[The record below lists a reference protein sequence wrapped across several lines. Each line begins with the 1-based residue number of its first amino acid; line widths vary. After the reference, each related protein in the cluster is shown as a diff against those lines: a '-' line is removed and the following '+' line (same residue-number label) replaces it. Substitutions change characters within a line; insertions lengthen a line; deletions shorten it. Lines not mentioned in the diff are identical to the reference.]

1 MDWREIQGIGRVAL
15 GQFSPG
21 EVAGIT
27 GLSADLQRVWRRRGH
42 LPARTGSH
50 ASFDARDVAALAVRH
65 DLARMGFAPPDTV
78 EIGRLAA
85 PIVLY
90 FALLSSDGAAHLQ
103 GRFKRIAQITQRL
116 TDDEK
121 LAMVISEVR
130 KPWRY
135 VLITDPPAWE
145 FVGDAAATLSE
156 ERFPAMLV
164 LDLALIGQRLVIENP
179 KPLFLIDVAG

>member
-1 MDWREIQGIGRVAL
+1 MDWREIQGVGRVAL

-21 EVAGIT
+21 EVASIT

-42 LPARTGSH
+42 LPARSGSH
-50 ASFDARDVAALAVRH
+50 ASFDARDVAAIAVRH
-65 DLARMGFAPPDTV
+65 DLTRMGFAPPDTV
-78 EIGRLAA
+78 EIGRLSA

-103 GRFKRIAQITQRL
+103 GGFKRIAEITQRL
-116 TDDEK
+116 IDDET
-121 LAMVISEVR
+121 LAMLISEVR
-130 KPWRY
+130 KPRRY
-135 VLITDPPAWE
+135 VLITEPPAWE
-145 FVGDAAATLSE
+145 FVDDAAATLSE

-164 LDLALIGQRLVIENP
+164 LDLALIGQRLVTQNP